1 VTVKLLAI
9 AALASL
15 LAPKADVRFEA
26 EGLRV
31 EGVLVT
37 GRVLEVKN
45 AGSAV
50 LLASG
55 SSVEALKSSL
65 DIVLSEERTLVL
77 DPGIRVSRTG
87 DGYRFTSHRAGPI
100 KFSVSEETISLDAPV
115 AVSVTAEGWRIG
127 DRSYVGRTLQA
138 SVQGQ
143 DDAETNLD
151 KMLKSKEKMQSGG
164 GPKPSN
170 RTRLFIGDPL
180 TPANAAG
187 SVAVRQIFRVTPD
200 GGP

>member
-1 VTVKLLAI
+1 MKLLAI
-9 AALASL
+9 AALAAL

-26 EGLRV
+26 DGLRID
-31 EGVLVT
+31 GALVT

-55 SSVEALKSSL
+55 SSVEALTSSIEIGL
-65 DIVLSEERTLVL
+65 AAERTLVL

-87 DGYRFTSHRAGPI
+87 EGYRFSAHRTGPI
-100 KFSVSEETISLDAPV
+100 RFMVSEETMTLDAPIV
-115 AVSVTAEGWRIG
+115 VSVTAEGWRIG
-127 DRSYVGRTLQA
+127 DRSFTGRALQA

-143 DDAETNLD
+143 DDAESNLD
-151 KMLKSKEKMQSGG
+151 KMLKSKEKMQTAAV
-164 GPKPSN
+164 PKLSS
-170 RTRLFIGDPL
+170 RSTRLFVGDPL
-180 TPANAAG
+180 FSANG
-187 SVAVRQIFRVTPD
+187 SSSVTVRQIGRVSPD